1 MSASEIKKLKSSGGM
16 WCFVDGCR
24 IRRVSRIKELEA
36 QAASAKK
43 KKGGKKSEEATEAA
57 GAPAQD

>member
-1 MSASEIKKLKSSGGM
+1 MSAAELKRLKASGGM

-36 QAASAKK
+36 QPASTKK
-43 KKGGKKSEEATEAA
+43 KKGGKKSEEAAEAA
-57 GAPAQD
+57 GDPAQD